1 MYKDKLDY
9 LIGLASVG
17 CGDDD
22 VEMFNNLDTSKVVL
36 DEEFYRVRD
45 RRIRKHKRAPFVKTM
60 RRVLARVAIFI
71 LAVVSATTVTV
82 SAIPSLR
89 KAVFNAIVEWYE
101 NYLTIN
107 YELPESE
114 TSETERE
121 TDAGSETEA
130 DSSEETEEN
139 SETES
144 ETETEVT
151 RPKEIE
157 EIKKPTYYQDG
168 LFEDLVV
175 QTKNQVIFDY
185 YLGEE
190 LFYSYKQIVFN
201 EDEMYVD
208 NESAVV
214 NNIEINGLL
223 AYLVEYT
230 DLSSKEIIW
239 TDGFYIYQL
248 YAVSCDLEILIAVA
262 ESIK

>member
-45 RRIRKHKRAPFVKTM
+45 RRIRKHKRAPFVKTI
-60 RRVLARVAIFI
+60 RRVLARVAVFI

-82 SAIPSLR
+82 AAIPSLR

-114 TSETERE
+114 TDEPESDTDIGGETKLEGNFETENS
-121 TDAGSETEA
+121 AETEI
-130 DSSEETEEN
+130 
-139 SETES
+139 
-144 ETETEVT
+144 V
-151 RPKEIE
+151 RPTKIE
-157 EIKKPTYYQDG
+157 QVKKPTYYQDG
-168 LFEDLVV
+168 VIEDVAV
-175 QTKNQVIFDY
+175 ESKTQVLIDY
-185 YLGEE
+185 YAGNE
-190 LFYSYKQIVFN
+190 LLYSYKQLVFS
-201 EDEMYVD
+201 EADMYIN

-214 NNIEINGLL
+214 QNVEVNGFV
-223 AYLVEYT
+223 AYFVQLI
-230 DLSSKEIIW
+230 DSAHKQLIW
-239 TDGFYIYQL
+239 TDGVYIYQL
-248 YAVSCDLEILIAVA
+248 YTESCDVEFLVTIG

>member
-82 SAIPSLR
+82 AAIPSLR

-107 YELPESE
+107 YELPEAE
-114 TSETERE
+114 TDEIERE

-144 ETETEVT
+144 ETETQAI

-168 LFEDLVV
+168 LFEDFVV

-185 YLGEE
+185 YFGEE
-190 LFYSYKQIVFN
+190 LLYSYKQIVYS
-201 EDEMYVD
+201 EDAMYIN

-214 NNIEINGLL
+214 QNAEVNGYGAYFVELL
-223 AYLVEYT
+223 DSAH
-230 DLSSKEIIW
+230 KELIW
-239 TDGFYIYQL
+239 TDGVYIYQL
-248 YAVSCDLEILIAVA
+248 YTESCDVEFLVTIG